1 MIRIGSARIGETGGY
16 NQIAGNQ
23 TGNELSM
30 QDYYNHRKQWD
41 VIRLKNKSQRVLIAK
56 AMIKAINNKNIGYD
70 MRNRLS
76 LLNACASFNYD
87 PSKVKVPCECD
98 CSSLVRVCIA
108 YATGKLLP
116 NFHTANERDVCLNS
130 GLFDTFKLTDKS
142 QLVVGDILCTRTQ
155 GHTVVVL
162 ETDNENVSR
171 ETYTKYTGNSNSII
185 DALNSLK
192 IDSSLSN
199 RIKLANKN
207 NIKVDKNNRYYSMN
221 TQLLKKL
228 KQGNLIV

>member
-16 NQIAGNQ
+16 NQVAGNQ

-30 QDYYNHRKQWD
+30 QDYYNHPKQWD
-41 VIRLKNKSQRVLIAK
+41 IIRLKNKSQRVLIAE

-70 MRNRLS
+70 MTNRLS
-76 LLNACASFNYD
+76 LLNACKSFNYD
-87 PSKVKVPCECD
+87 PSKVKVKCECD

-116 NFHTANERDVCLNS
+116 NFNTANEKTVCLNS
-130 GLFDTFKLTDKS
+130 GLFDTFKLKDKS

-155 GHTVVVL
+155 GHTVVVID
-162 ETDNENVSR
+162 TDNVSR
-171 ETYTKYTGNSNSII
+171 ETYTGNSNSII

-199 RIKLANKN
+199 RINLANKN
-207 NIKVDKNNRYYSMN
+207 NIKVDKNNKYYNMN

-228 KQGNLIV
+228 KQGKLIV

>member
-16 NQIAGNQ
+16 KQVAGNQ
-23 TGNELSM
+23 TGKELSV
-30 QDYYNHRKQWD
+30 QDYYNHKKEWN
-41 VIRLKNKSQRVLIAK
+41 VIRLKNSSQRKLIAE

-70 MRNRLS
+70 MTDRLS
-76 LLNACASFNYD
+76 LLNACVSFNYD
-87 PSKVKVPCECD
+87 PSKIIVPCECD

-116 NFHTANERDVCLNS
+116 NFNTANELSACMNS
-130 GLFDTFKLTDKS
+130 GLFDSFKLTDKS

-155 GHTVVVL
+155 GHTVVVV
-162 ETDNENVSR
+162 ETDNVSR
-171 ETYTKYTGNSNSII
+171 ETLKYIGNSNSIV

-192 IDSSLSN
+192 IDSSLTN

-207 NIKVDKNNRYYSMN
+207 NIIVDKNNRYYNMN
-221 TQLLKKL
+221 IQLLNKL
-228 KQGNLIV
+228 KQGILVI

>member
-16 NQIAGNQ
+16 NQVAGNQ

-30 QDYYNHRKQWD
+30 QDYYNHPKQWD
-41 VIRLKNKSQRVLIAK
+41 VIRLKNKSQRVIIAE

-70 MRNRLS
+70 MTNRLS
-76 LLNACASFNYD
+76 LLNACKSFNYD
-87 PSKVKVPCECD
+87 PSKVKVKCECD

-116 NFHTANERDVCLNS
+116 NFNTANEKNVCLNS
-130 GLFDTFKLTDKS
+130 GLFDSFKLKDKS

-155 GHTVVVL
+155 GHTVVVV
-162 ETDNENVSR
+162 ETDNVSR
-171 ETYTKYTGNSNSII
+171 ETYTGNSNSII

-199 RIKLANKN
+199 RINLANKN
-207 NIKVDKNNRYYSMN
+207 NIKVDKNNKYYNMN

>member
-16 NQIAGNQ
+16 NQVAGNQ
-23 TGNELSM
+23 TGYELAV

-41 VIRLKNKSQRVLIAK
+41 VIRLKNKSQRVLIAE

-70 MRNRLS
+70 MFNRLT
-76 LLNACASFNYD
+76 LLNACKSFNYD

-116 NFHTANERDVCLNS
+116 NFNTANEKNVCLNS
-130 GLFDTFKLTDKS
+130 GLFDTFKLKDKS
-142 QLVVGDILCTRTQ
+142 QLLVGDILCTRTQ
-155 GHTVVVL
+155 GHTVVVV
-162 ETDNENVSR
+162 ETDNVSR
-171 ETYTKYTGNSNSII
+171 ETYTGNSNSII

-199 RIKLANKN
+199 RINLANKN

-228 KQGNLIV
+228 KQGKLIV

>member
-16 NQIAGNQ
+16 NQVAGNQ
-23 TGNELSM
+23 TGKELSV
-30 QDYYNHRKQWD
+30 QDYYNHPKQWD
-41 VIRLKNKSQRVLIAK
+41 VIRLKNKSKRVLIAE

-70 MRNRLS
+70 MTDRLS
-76 LLNACASFNYD
+76 LLNACVSFNYD
-87 PSKVKVPCECD
+87 PSKVTVKCECD

-116 NFHTANERDVCLNS
+116 NFNTTNEKTVCVNS

-142 QLVVGDILCTRTQ
+142 QLLVGDILCTRTK
-155 GHTVVVL
+155 GHTVVVV
-162 ETDNENVSR
+162 ETDNKLA
-171 ETYTKYTGNSNSII
+171 KYTGNSNSII
-185 DALNSLK
+185 DALNSIK

-199 RIKLANKN
+199 RINLANKN
-207 NIKVDKNNRYYSMN
+207 NIKVDKSNKYYNMN

>member
-1 MIRIGSARIGETGGY
+1 MIKIGSARIGETGGY
-16 NQIAGNQ
+16 NQVAGNQ
-23 TGNELSM
+23 TGNEISM

-41 VIRLKNKSQRVLIAK
+41 VIRLKNKSQRVLIAE

-70 MRNRLS
+70 MFNRLT
-76 LLNACASFNYD
+76 LLNACKSFNYD

-116 NFHTANERDVCLNS
+116 NFNTSNEKTVCINS
-130 GLFDTFKLTDKS
+130 GLFDSFKLKDKS

-155 GHTVVVL
+155 GHTVVVV

-171 ETYTKYTGNSNSII
+171 ETYTGNSNSII

-199 RIKLANKN
+199 RINLANKN
-207 NIKVDKNNRYYSMN
+207 NIKVDKNNKYYNMN

>member
-16 NQIAGNQ
+16 NQVAGNQ

-30 QDYYNHRKQWD
+30 QDYYNHPKQWD
-41 VIRLKNKSQRVLIAK
+41 VIRLKNKSQRVLIAE

-70 MRNRLS
+70 MTNRLS
-76 LLNACASFNYD
+76 LLNACKSFNYD
-87 PSKVKVPCECD
+87 PSKVKVKCECD

-116 NFHTANERDVCLNS
+116 NFNTANEKNVCLNS
-130 GLFDTFKLTDKS
+130 GLFDSFKLKDKS

-155 GHTVVVL
+155 GHTVVVV
-162 ETDNENVSR
+162 ETDNVSR
-171 ETYTKYTGNSNSII
+171 ETYTGNSNSII

-199 RIKLANKN
+199 RINLANKN
-207 NIKVDKNNRYYSMN
+207 NIKVDKNNKYYNMN